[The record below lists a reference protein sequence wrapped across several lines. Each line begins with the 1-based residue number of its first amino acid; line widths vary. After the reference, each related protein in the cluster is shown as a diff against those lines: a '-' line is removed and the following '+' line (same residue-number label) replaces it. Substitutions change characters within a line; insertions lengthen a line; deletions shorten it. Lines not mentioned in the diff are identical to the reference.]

1 MKAVTPWRDL
11 IGKHFPSINGRTP
24 NDDGWLSVDCP
35 LHNDKKQ
42 TAGINLESGRFL
54 CHSTDCQLSYLREL
68 SRPETGAKT
77 LSLAEL
83 LHFVHGWSIVDSNT
97 VVESYRVDRLES
109 DFAHND
115 QTGAS
120 ESIVHFF
127 TVEVEDFVREAAK
140 RLERSFETIDIAV
153 DYVSGRGLTKDTLV
167 RAGVG
172 FVPGRV
178 DLPDGSTSGVH
189 GCLLFPYWFRS
200 KLVGV
205 RIRQADSRKRML
217 RNSHYV
223 PYNVNS
229 VFESTSRTIV
239 VGEGE
244 TDTLRLSQALTTQGF
259 SNIPVVGTPGIKFDQ
274 KWSRYL
280 KRFNRII
287 AVPQADRPSQK
298 DFVRHLKESF
308 EDRLEIVQIPWDEDA
323 LGGKDVCDFLMM
335 RPESEKDLIELLG
348 LTGDDTED
356 RPYLKTY
363 EYFENRKDRTVDW
376 LIPNVIESGSK
387 VLILG
392 DPKVGKTFIALNLI
406 QSAIQG
412 DPFMGLDTWQPTRSG
427 LRCLLIEEEGSERAI
442 AQRILSIVSP
452 TDKLAVIHGE
462 GVKLDDTISFARL
475 RAETMKFK
483 PDLIVLDPYA
493 SLHTQDEN
501 TVEGTMKVMNAVT
514 TLYRALPGCTIVIL
528 HHRSK
533 LGGGARG
540 SGALW
545 GAVDYQILATRP
557 EGGGKRVVG
566 LSVAGREI
574 DESEP
579 VYFEFDP
586 ESKTYTPQKN
596 TAISIVKKSADS
608 TDAFVTDRVLA
619 ILNDTPMSTN
629 DIVAKVPGLDY
640 MTVRA
645 VLLDLY
651 AQGQLDRTG
660 SGGRGGFQYSR
671 KDQNT

>member
-1 MKAVTPWRDL
+1 MGSPWKDL
-11 IGKHFPSINGRTP
+11 VAKHFPSVNGRKP
-24 NDDGWLSVDCP
+24 NDDGWLSINCP
-35 LHNDKKQ
+35 LHADTKQ
-42 TAGINLESGRFL
+42 SAGINVESGRFL
-54 CHSTDCQLSYLREL
+54 CHSTDCQRDYLRTL
-68 SRPETGAKT
+68 NRPEFGAKT

-83 LHFVHGWSIVDSNT
+83 LHFVHGWSIVDAST
-97 VVESYRVDRLES
+97 VVESYRIDRLDS
-109 DFAHND
+109 SFAHDD

-120 ESIVHFF
+120 DSIIHFF
-127 TVEVEDFVREAAK
+127 TVEVEDFVRDAAR
-140 RLERSFETIDIAV
+140 RLAREFDSIDIAV
-153 DYVSGRGLTKDTLV
+153 DYVSSRGLTASALE

-172 FVPGRV
+172 FVPGRTQ
-178 DLPDGSTSGVH
+178 LPDGTTSGVH

-217 RNSHYV
+217 KNSHYV

-244 TDTLRLSQALTTQGF
+244 TDTLRLSQALDAQGF
-259 SNIPVVGTPGIKFDQ
+259 NNIPVVGTPGLKFDQ

-298 DFVRHLKESF
+298 DFVRNLKECF
-308 EDRLEIVQIPWDEDA
+308 EDRLEVVQIPWDEDA

-335 RPESEKDLIELLG
+335 RPEYESSLIDLLG

-363 EYFENRKDRTVDW
+363 EYFENRKDRQIDW
-376 LIPNVIESGSK
+376 LIPNVIEFGSK
-387 VLILG
+387 ALILG
-392 DPKVGKTFIALNLI
+392 DPKIGKTFIVMNLI
-406 QSAIQG
+406 ESAISG
-412 DPFMGLDTWQPTRSG
+412 RPFMGHDGWTPTRSG

-442 AQRILSIVSP
+442 SQRILSIISP

-462 GVKLDDTISFARL
+462 GVKLDDPISFARL
-475 RAETMKFK
+475 RTETMKFK
-483 PDLIVLDPYA
+483 PELIVFDPYA

-514 TLYRALPGCTIVIL
+514 TLYRALPGCTVVIL

-557 EGGGKRVVG
+557 DGATKKIVG
-566 LSVAGREI
+566 LQVEGREI

-579 VYFEFDP
+579 LYFEFDP
-586 ESKTYTPQKN
+586 ESKTYSPQKN
-596 TAISIVKKSADS
+596 TTISIVKRPTDQLVSDQVSA
-608 TDAFVTDRVLA
+608 VLT
-619 ILNDTPMSTN
+619 DTPMSTN
-629 DIVAKVPGLDY
+629 DIVERIPGLDY
-640 MTVRA
+640 MSVRA
-645 VLLDLY
+645 ALLDLY
-651 AQGQLDRTG
+651 AQGLVERWG
-660 SGGRGGFQYSR
+660 SGGRGGYQYSR
-671 KDQNT
+671 KAPNT